1 MRPLHLHSLPVVVLD
16 VPRREDIDRSHR
28 IVIPAT
34 RAEPAQLFP
43 GLVMRAHPSPKH
55 GPGGGHGGPGAA
67 GRRPRR
73 RRVHGE
79 DSVGRQV
86 QVSKAARARAGPPA
100 AADSGP
106 APGPWRIGR
115 RAAIGSS
122 GTGAVPGNGHYVRP
136 GTRTKRFDPCSSFDS
151 CYPHDV
157 SGPGLQ

>member
-115 RAAIGSS
+115 RAAIGLASC
-122 GTGAVPGNGHYVRP
+122 P
-136 GTRTKRFDPCSSFDS
+136 GTDIMSARVPERN
-151 CYPHDV
+151 V
-157 SGPGLQ
+157 STLVQVSTLAILMM